1 MKVKST
7 IPMGGGAIMLVATLL
22 VGCAGAGKPVISG
35 NKEAVTPMAP
45 ATPQEAVA
53 VIYRKADPSAVPA
66 LILVNDQVVGSLRP
80 GAYTQARVCPGDRIG
95 VVPATG
101 KPGTVQAYQTVGAT
115 AGETVYLDVSQA
127 AAGGLNANR
136 VEPTKARQEL
146 SGEWTQSYLVSRYVP
161 QCAPVK
167 VAQPAPAPVVVAPPP
182 PPPVVL
188 ERVQL
193 QADALF
199 VFGRSGLDD
208 IHAGGR
214 KALDDLARNIRDKGV
229 KVERLR
235 IVGHADRLGK
245 SASNQQLSLARAL
258 TVQQYL
264 QQGGLR
270 IAMDTQG
277 RGSAE
282 PVTRDCKG
290 SKASP
295 QLVACLQPD
304 RRVEVELLGQAERA
318 STR

>member
-7 IPMGGGAIMLVATLL
+7 VPMGGAILLVATLL
-22 VGCAGAGKPVISG
+22 VGCAGAGKPVIGG
-35 NKEAVTPMAP
+35 NKEAVAPMAP
-45 ATPQEAVA
+45 TSPQEAVA

-80 GAYTQARVCPGDRIG
+80 GAYVQARVCPGDRIG
-95 VVPATG
+95 VAPATG
-101 KPGTVQAYQTVGAT
+101 QAGAVPAYQTVGAS
-115 AGETVYLDVSQA
+115 AGETVYLDVSA
-127 AAGGLNANR
+127 ASAGGLRANL
-136 VEPTKARQEL
+136 VESAKAHQEL
-146 SGEWTQSYLVSRYVP
+146 TGEWAKSYLVSRYVP
-161 QCAPVK
+161 RCEPAK
-167 VAQPAPAPVVVAPPP
+167 VAQPMPAPVVVA

-199 VFGRSGLDD
+199 AFGRSGLDD
-208 IHAGGR
+208 IHAEGR
-214 KALDDLARNIRDKGV
+214 KALDDLARSIRERGV
-229 KVERLR
+229 QVERLR
-235 IVGHADRLGK
+235 IVGHTDRLG
-245 SASNQQLSLARAL
+245 SAVYNQQLSLARAL

-264 QQGGLR
+264 QQSGLR

-290 SKASP
+290 SRTTPS
-295 QLVACLQPD
+295 LVACLQPD
-304 RRVEVELLGQAERA
+304 RRVAVELLGQSERV